1 MCAADLCV
9 FVTSEQFAPRLP
21 VNMEMVAVGLII
33 ALLVFPIQSFLC
45 FLFSKTHSE
54 VSGGFAKLMKYE
66 RECGPL

>member
-9 FVTSEQFAPRLP
+9 FVTSEQFAPHLLL
-21 VNMEMVAVGLII
+21 NMETVAVGLII

-54 VSGGFAKLMKYE
+54 VSGGFAKLMKSE
-66 RECGPL
+66 RESGPL